1 MRKKIYFRADAGVDI
16 GYGHFIRT
24 LALAD
29 MLKDNFDCVYYTV
42 SPTLYQ
48 KEELGKVCNF
58 VSLEQESHFESFLL
72 FLKGDE
78 IVILDNYFFTTDYQ
92 RQIKAKGCKLV
103 CIDDMHD
110 KHYFADIVI
119 NHGLSNSAKFSIEG
133 YTQLCL
139 GYSWALLR
147 SPFRKNRALSSKASK
162 AKLDVVICFGGSD
175 FNDLTGRFLDAL
187 VSEES
192 INHLIAIVGDKY
204 DTEFK
209 ISSSKVSYLHNLSA
223 NKMADI
229 FRNSDL
235 AFLSASTVCM
245 EALSCGTLVAA
256 GYYVDNQEELYS
268 ELSSKQMI
276 YSLGNLCSFRF
287 TNSTLTDIL
296 REGRSR
302 VDLSQCFSDISRK
315 YNLLFLNLFDKRDFQ
330 IGGLLFKDYCNMDEY
345 QIREIWSARNEDEVR
360 CWMENSDSISW
371 EDHLKFLSF
380 LSHTS
385 RKIYFGV
392 YSLGELIGSVN
403 IEMDDS
409 FRKIDRGI
417 FIIPRFLNLSLGSRI
432 EQALVQ
438 IISGWGIEMI
448 TARILKN
455 NIRSLNFHLKNGYIL
470 ENSDGRFEYLVKRL
484 FDE

>member
-1 MRKKIYFRADAGVDI
+1 MRRKIYFRADASVNI

-29 MLKDNFDCVYYTV
+29 MLKDDFDCTFFTV

-48 KEELGKVCNF
+48 KEELGKVCNV
-58 VSLEQESHFESFLL
+58 VSLEQESHFETFLL

-92 RQIKAKGCKLV
+92 RQIKSKGCQLV

-110 KHYFADIVI
+110 KHYLADVVI
-119 NHGLSNSAKFSIEG
+119 NYGVSNPAMFSIET

-139 GYSWALLR
+139 GYNWTILR
-147 SPFRKNRALSSKASK
+147 SPFQKNKVLSKKSCK

-175 FNDLTGRFLDAL
+175 FNNLTRRFLDFL
-187 VSEES
+187 LGEES

-204 DTEFK
+204 NAEFK

-223 NKMADI
+223 DEMADI

-245 EALSCGTLVAA
+245 EALSCGIPVAA
-256 GYYVDNQEELYS
+256 GYYVDNQEEFYS
-268 ELSSKQMI
+268 ELSSKQII
-276 YSLGNLCSFRF
+276 YPLGNLCSFQF
-287 TNSTLTDIL
+287 TNSILTDIL
-296 REGRSR
+296 RVNRSR
-302 VDLSQCFSDISRK
+302 VDLSPCFSDISRR
-315 YNLLFLNLFDKRDFQ
+315 YNLLFLNLFGMRDFQ
-330 IGGLLFKDYCNMDEY
+330 IGGLLFKDYRNMDEY
-345 QIREIWSARNEDEVR
+345 QIQEIWSARNEDEVR
-360 CWMENSDSISW
+360 CWMENPNPISW
-371 EDHLKFLSF
+371 EDHLNFFSF
-380 LSHTS
+380 LSHTYQ
-385 RKIYFGV
+385 KIYFGV

-417 FIIPRFLNLSLGSRI
+417 FIVPQFLNHSWGSKI
-432 EQALVQ
+432 EQALEQ
-438 IISGWGIEMI
+438 IISEWGIEII

-455 NIRSLNFHLKNGYIL
+455 NFRSLNFHLKNGYIL
-470 ENSDGRFEYLVKRL
+470 ENSDDRFEYLVKRL
-484 FDE
+484 HDE